1 MKVNSLG
8 GRIDNMAFWVS
19 TFAYPICWAL
29 FSLISLLRFHFTWL
43 LISGCV
49 AYLSSMNAYLFY
61 QASRQTNQKVNLL
74 NYIPDTMKT
83 KAVDTL
89 KITFVNA
96 MGSAV
101 SNIV

>member
-1 MKVNSLG
+1 MV
-8 GRIDNMAFWVS
+8 R
-19 TFAYPICWAL
+19 AL

-61 QASRQTNQKVNLL
+61 QASRRPSFHPLLHLETNQQVNLL

-83 KAVDTL
+83 KAVE
-89 KITFVNA
+89 
-96 MGSAV
+96 
-101 SNIV
+101 